1 MDGLESRRCINAGRN
16 KKEGHTALLD
26 WWLQN
31 LLLDYPRRR
40 VEGSHAATGNA
51 SENTVGFVEVAR
63 REVQS
68 CGRSRPHAVAETQS
82 PQTVDLQLEGS
93 RIKQQ
98 PNKIAG
104 WSVGRDGAA
113 AELADQIVTA
123 KSTKARRGSY
133 NDSPRRVRV
142 GSVSQPTLDVARGIV
157 EGDIAIAGPAN
168 IVMLGGILFRIG
180 YCQRATADVGYIEG
194 SES

>member
-31 LLLDYPRRR
+31 LLLDYPRLH
-40 VEGSHAATGNA
+40 VERSHAATGNA
-51 SENTVGFVEVAR
+51 SEDTVGFVEVAR

-68 CGRSRPHAVAETQS
+68 CGRTRPHAVAEPQS

-93 RIKQQ
+93 GIKQQ

-104 WSVGRDGAA
+104 WSIGNDSAA
-113 AELADQIVTA
+113 AELANQIVTT
-123 KSTKARRGSY
+123 KSAKARRGSY
-133 NDSPRRVRV
+133 DDSPRRVRV
-142 GSVSQPTLDVARGIV
+142 GSVSQPTLDVARSIV
-157 EGDIAIAGPAN
+157 EGH
-168 IVMLGGILFRIG
+168 V
-180 YCQRATADVGYIEG
+180 
-194 SES
+194 